1 MSHDPL
7 YFCGVCCNFSF
18 FISNFIDLSPLPLK
32 KKEYV
37 LKLFSSPS
45 NQLSDKLQKM
55 SGAQMLSM
63 LELRLL
69 EIRSFAEFPGA
80 LVLLFK
86 IWAPKKKGNITTFLL
101 C

>member
-1 MSHDPL
+1 
-7 YFCGVCCNFSF
+7 
-18 FISNFIDLSPLPLK
+18 
-32 KKEYV
+32 
-37 LKLFSSPS
+37 
-45 NQLSDKLQKM
+45 M